1 MEILL
6 AEQTTADNKI
16 VRMSPNLDHSPK
28 ANLLYSTAT
37 TASTVGQRT
46 EHVLL

>member
-6 AEQTTADNKI
+6 AEQTTANNQI
-16 VRMSPNLDHSPK
+16 VRISPNLDHPPK

-37 TASTVGQRT
+37 TASTGGQRT
-46 EHVLL
+46 ERVLL